1 MGDDRVLWPLPL
13 VKARLRIIQVVT
25 LRLVGPLVSV
35 RRVRRRQL
43 RCLLALLDRSLY
55 VDRLF
60 GRRDDVRP
68 RPERGDRCGDAAGI
82 RAVDGRTRAT
92 VALEALVGT
101 EGGGEGAAVALEASK
116 VLLAMDDTCD
126 GCGRPGGGCCRRDR
140 CCVGATRGGR
150 RARGDH
156 RNVPRRWGRDAV
168 S

>member
-1 MGDDRVLWPLPL
+1 MLFYEET
-13 VKARLRIIQVVT
+13 KAETAASPDERYLKT
-25 LRLVGPLVSV
+25 LLACMPHSLISMFS
-35 RRVRRRQL
+35 L
-43 RCLLALLDRSLY
+43 FFMSCALLDRSLY

-68 RPERGDRCGDAAGI
+68 RPKRGDRCGDAAGI
-82 RAVDGRTRAT
+82 RAVEGRTRAT
-92 VALEALVGT
+92 VALEALVGA
-101 EGGGEGAAVALEASK
+101 EGRGEGAAVALEASK
-116 VLLAMDDTCD
+116 VLLAMDDARD
-126 GCGRPGGGCCRRDR
+126 GCSRPGGGCCRRDR